1 MQGVSESE
9 IVMKIT
15 VDGETKEVK
24 LPPKHSAILK
34 AKAYL
39 EGISVSQKIV
49 NSIITDLNG
58 EVDSNYEVEEITL

>member
-24 LPPKHSAILK
+24 LPPKPSAILK

>member
-15 VDGETKEVK
+15 VDGETMEVK

-34 AKAYL
+34 AMAYL
-39 EGISVSQKIV
+39 EGISVSQRIV
-49 NSIITDLNG
+49 NSIVTDLNS
-58 EVDSNYEVEEITL
+58 EVYPSYEAEEVTL

>member
-9 IVMKIT
+9 IVLKIT

-24 LPPKHSAILK
+24 LPSKHSAILK

>member
-9 IVMKIT
+9 IIMKIT

-34 AKAYL
+34 AEAYL
-39 EGISVSQKIV
+39 EGISVYQKIV
-49 NSIITDLNG
+49 NSIVTDLNI
-58 EVDSNYEVEEITL
+58 EVYLSYEAEEITL

>member
-15 VDGETKEVK
+15 VDGESKEVK

-49 NSIITDLNG
+49 KSIITGLYG
-58 EVDSNYEVEEITL
+58 EVDSKYEVDEITL

>member
-34 AKAYL
+34 AMAYL
-39 EGISVSQKIV
+39 EGISVSQRIV
-49 NSIITDLNG
+49 NSIVTDLNS
-58 EVDSNYEVEEITL
+58 EVYPSYEAEEITL